1 MNEIKLISGTSHP
14 DLSARVADRLG
25 ISLINT
31 LCQPSSIGEI
41 SVSIGESVRGDD
53 VYILQST
60 APGSVN
66 DGLMELLNLIHACRT
81 ASARSITA
89 VIPNYPYAR
98 QDKKDKSR
106 APISARLVANMLQSA
121 GATHVITMDLHASQ
135 IQGFFNVPVDNLF
148 AEPCVLDWVRG
159 NLDPDNCVI
168 VSPDAGGAK
177 RVVSLADRLGVGFAL
192 IHKERP
198 RPNVVGRMILVGD
211 VSNRTAILID
221 DMADTCGTLAKAAS
235 TLEEHGARDVY
246 AIVTHGVLSGPAIE
260 TINNSCLSGLV
271 VTNTIP
277 LGDKIARCPKIKVID
292 VSRILAEVSVTIII
306 LFLYNSGVFV
316 ISNFLLI
323 L

>member
-1 MNEIKLISGTSHP
+1 
-14 DLSARVADRLG
+14 
-25 ISLINT
+25 
-31 LCQPSSIGEI
+31 
-41 SVSIGESVRGDD
+41 
-53 VYILQST
+53 
-60 APGSVN
+60 
-66 DGLMELLNLIHACRT
+66 MELLNLIHACRT

-121 GATHVITMDLHASQ
+121 GTTHVITMDLHASQ

-148 AEPCVLDWVRG
+148 AEPCVLDWVKR
-159 NLDPDNCVI
+159 NVDASNCVI

-177 RVVSLADRLGVGFAL
+177 RVASLADRLGVGFAL

-235 TLEEHGARDVY
+235 TLEEHGAREVY
-246 AIVTHGVLSGPAIE
+246 AIVTHGVLSGSAIE

-271 VTNTIP
+271 VTNTVP

-292 VSRILAEVSVTIII
+292 VSGVLAEAVRRTHNGESVSY
-306 LFLYNSGVFV
+306 LFNNVSY
-316 ISNFLLI
+316 
-323 L
+323 